1 MYDAL
6 GELPCRH
13 EPGKLPEARLQNSR
27 PFRLA
32 DTLALTFAAAIVAS
46 FELLHHAEFPPD
58 EKRFLSALAITTV
71 FALLAWF
78 AGGVNLS
85 GALAGS
91 AVAFIM
97 AVRDLR
103 MFLALLMVFVVT
115 LAATRVGYRRKQEL
129 RTAEPAGGR
138 TAAQA
143 MANLGVAA
151 LVVAIA
157 HAGWPV
163 LALAALAEAAA
174 DTGSSEIG
182 MAFPGKTV
190 LITTLKPVPPGTDGG
205 ISVFG
210 TLAAVVS
217 AGAVA
222 LVAVVTRLV
231 PGRAAVPIIAAG
243 FFGTV
248 IDSLLGAVFE
258 RRGKLD
264 NDLVNLFSTIA
275 TVGMA
280 WLLT

>member
-1 MYDAL
+1 
-6 GELPCRH
+6 
-13 EPGKLPEARLQNSR
+13 
-27 PFRLA
+27 
-32 DTLALTFAAAIVAS
+32 
-46 FELLHHAEFPPD
+46 
-58 EKRFLSALAITTV
+58 
-71 FALLAWF
+71 
-78 AGGVNLS
+78 
-85 GALAGS
+85 
-91 AVAFIM
+91 
-97 AVRDLR
+97 
-103 MFLALLMVFVVT
+103 
-115 LAATRVGYRRKQEL
+115 
-129 RTAEPAGGR
+129 
-138 TAAQA
+138 
-143 MANLGVAA
+143 
-151 LVVAIA
+151 
-157 HAGWPV
+157 
-163 LALAALAEAAA
+163 
-174 DTGSSEIG
+174 